1 MGTVRSTICPDPI
14 QIDRIQDGKARL
26 LCHWNIEPVTVET
39 EDGETHQ
46 EYEYDEAVIGWA
58 LPSAY
63 ASLADVEA
71 YFASIQDE
79 ILGYAQ
85 GTRTHLVF

>member
-1 MGTVRSTICPDPI
+1 MGKVRSTISPDPI
-14 QIDRIQDGKARL
+14 QIDTIQNGKARL

-63 ASLADVEA
+63 ASRADVETYLA
-71 YFASIQDE
+71 GIQDE
-79 ILGYAQ
+79 ILGFAQ
-85 GTRTHLVF
+85 ATKTFLEV